1 MTPISPPACNPADK
15 DSLLWQR
22 ALAGAL
28 AGILAM
34 GWLARL
40 ADGRIGDLAQLWLR
54 GLALP
59 VGGAGAGVLV
69 LGWGRW
75 TGLLSRLE
83 LTLPK
88 AASRRAMLAG
98 CGAGAGAFALAIPLV
113 WLSQAVFGGWLP
125 ETPPETLTDLLT
137 ATAGRAVWVAVCVQV
152 LVFAP
157 LAEELLFRLILT
169 ETFRAQGLARPAL
182 PMAAVFALVH
192 ARLDQAAGL
201 CVLALWL
208 YRLRCRHASLL
219 PAVLAHAVFNAL
231 ALAGACWSLLG
242 G

>member
-1 MTPISPPACNPADK
+1 MTPISPPACNPAAK

-22 ALAGAL
+22 ALVGAL
-28 AGILAM
+28 AGILLL
-34 GWLARL
+34 GWLSRL
-40 ADGRIGDLAQLWLR
+40 ADGRLGDLAQLWLR
-54 GLALP
+54 GLVLP
-59 VGGAGAGVLV
+59 VGGAGVGVLV

-75 TGLLSRLE
+75 PGLLSRLE
-83 LTLPK
+83 LTLPEG
-88 AASRRAMLAG
+88 ASRRAFLAG

-113 WLSQAVFGGWLP
+113 WLSQAVFGGWQP
-125 ETPPETLTDLLT
+125 SPPSPLTDLLT
-137 ATAGRAVWVAVCVQV
+137 ATAGRAVWVAVFVQV
-152 LVFAP
+152 LVLAP
-157 LAEELLFRLILT
+157 LAEELLFRLLLT
-169 ETFRAQGLARPAL
+169 ESFRAQGLARPAW
-182 PMAAVFALVH
+182 PMALVFALVH

-231 ALAGACWSLLG
+231 ALAGACWSLVG